1 MRRVNV
7 GLVYGILHRVALGC
21 VAEVTEEVS
30 ASIFRVEISRGS
42 KMLRL
47 YMWVVSQTDKAGKQ
61 ASAWC
66 KLTGVVNRDCEKVFF
81 PGRHLGQKAVAHT
94 VKYRCH

>member
-7 GLVYGILHRVALGC
+7 GPVYGILHCVASGC
-21 VAEVTEEVS
+21 VADVMEEVS

-47 YMWVVSQTDKAGKQ
+47 YRVGHKVVWA
-61 ASAWC
+61 
-66 KLTGVVNRDCEKVFF
+66 VVGIER
-81 PGRHLGQKAVAHT
+81 
-94 VKYRCH
+94 